1 MTKRYIYKGGGTS
14 RIVYPDAPRMSMQ
27 DFAKV
32 YRDIMLAGDASER
45 CRIETWAAARAGRE
59 FTPVYWWHP
68 EDGSLP
74 VLTLWDVNEPKRD
87 PYIGPSMQ
95 TMLGKR

>member
-32 YRDIMLAGDASER
+32 YRDIMLAGEAYEH
-45 CRIETWAAARAGRE
+45 CRIETREAETDGRE
-59 FTPVYWWHP
+59 FTRVYWYHP

-74 VLTLWDVNEPKRD
+74 VLTMWDMNESQPNRIINPD
-87 PYIGPSMQ
+87 MRTPP
-95 TMLGKR
+95 